1 MPIYEYE
8 CKDCHTTF
16 EKLMLSCDDDENME
30 CPECR
35 CGDVGKLMSAGAV
48 RPQGIPKGSGGF
60 TPPPSKCSAG
70 GG

>member
-8 CKDCHTTF
+8 CKNCHTQF
-16 EKLMLSCDDDENME
+16 EKLVLTCDNDEDAE

-35 CGDVGKLMSAGAV
+35 CGDVGKLMSAGNV

-60 TPPPSKCSAG
+60 SPPAKSCSAG